1 MRITYFTNHYP
12 AVSHTFIKRELL
24 ALESLGHEVQRVS
37 LRGGATLVDE
47 EDRREAERTEN
58 LLELSKPVLLRHML
72 RRLVRRPGAVL
83 GTLGFAIG
91 LGRRTGIGLKVLAYY
106 AEALVLAELCDRFG
120 SELVRVHF
128 GTNGATVVRLCRRV
142 GGPAYS
148 VAYHGPD
155 EFDAAERWDVGGVV
169 SESSFVT
176 AITSFCSAQLKRWTP
191 REHWERVRVVRCA
204 VNERFLEVV
213 PLPEDGPRRVC
224 VVARL
229 SAQKGLPVLI
239 EAFAMANDAGLALD
253 IVGDGEFRG
262 ELETAVARHGLADR
276 VTFHGSLSG
285 EGVREVLA
293 GSSAMVM
300 SSFAE
305 GLPVVLME
313 AMGLG
318 RPAIAPSIM
327 GIPELVRPGENG
339 WLVTT
344 GDAEG
349 LADALR
355 AFATTPRDELERMGR
370 AAHEAVRERHSIA
383 AEAARLDAIIRA
395 SDGELG

>member
-24 ALESLGHEVQRVS
+24 ALEALGHEVQRVS
-37 LRGGATLVDE
+37 LRGGAALVDE
-47 EDRREAERTEN
+47 EDQREAARTEN
-58 LLELSKPVLLRHML
+58 LLDLPKPVIAGHML
-72 RRLVRRPGAVL
+72 RRFLRRPGAVL
-83 GTLGFAIG
+83 GTLVFAMG
-91 LGRRTGIGLKVLAYY
+91 LARRTGIGIKMLAYY
-106 AEALVLAELCDRFG
+106 AEALVLSELCAKFG
-120 SELVRVHF
+120 SQLVRVHF

-155 EFDAAERWDVGGVV
+155 EFDAPVKWDLGGVV
-169 SESSFVT
+169 AESAFVT
-176 AITSFCSAQLKRWTP
+176 AITSFCSAQLKRWTA
-191 REHWERVRVVRCA
+191 REHWDRVKIVRCA

-213 PLPEDGPRRVC
+213 PIPDDGPRRVC

-239 EAFAMANDAGLALD
+239 EAFAAARNTGLHLD
-253 IVGDGEFRG
+253 IVGDGEFRS
-262 ELETAVARHGLADR
+262 ELEAMVAKHGLTDR
-276 VTFHGSLSG
+276 VVFHGSLSG
-285 EGVREVLA
+285 EGVRSVLEGA
-293 GSSAMVM
+293 SAMVM

-339 WLVTT
+339 WLGTT
-344 GDAEG
+344 GDAES
-349 LADALR
+349 LADGLR
-355 AFATTPRDELERMGR
+355 AFADTSRQELERMGR
-370 AAHEAVRERHSIA
+370 AAHEAARERHSIDT
-383 AEAARLDAIIRA
+383 EAAKLDGAIRA
-395 SDGELG
+395 LAGAG